1 MGYLSDNFIKLCAAK
16 LGPAKLGLAK
26 MDAAKMLGNHKDV
39 IKI

>member
-1 MGYLSDNFIKLCAAK
+1 MGYLSDNFVKFCAAK
-16 LGPAKLGLAK
+16 FGPAKLGTAK